1 MHRTTGFWSICHVF
15 KGRKLAASTC
25 VKKRGEMA
33 WFFVHFKVG
42 YSGSCSFVIHD
53 NVINHGRV
61 AVESPIGLRSPGG
74 SSNRMS
80 LPSLK
85 ELSVSPQSLSI
96 KCSGS
101 ERFFLQSILF
111 GLVLTFKHT
120 LWFEAN
126 LESKIIKCYL
136 FNIVL
141 LVIFI
146 DAHYS
151 R

>member
-1 MHRTTGFWSICHVF
+1 
-15 KGRKLAASTC
+15 
-25 VKKRGEMA
+25 MA

-53 NVINHGRV
+53 NVINHGR
-61 AVESPIGLRSPGG
+61 AGVESPIGLRSPGG
-74 SSNRMS
+74 SSKRMS
-80 LPSLK
+80 LLSLK

-101 ERFFLQSILF
+101 KQVFLQSILS

-120 LWFEAN
+120 AWIEVN
-126 LESKIIKCYL
+126 LESKL
-136 FNIVL
+136 THVIVL
-141 LVIFI
+141 IL
-146 DAHYS
+146 YY